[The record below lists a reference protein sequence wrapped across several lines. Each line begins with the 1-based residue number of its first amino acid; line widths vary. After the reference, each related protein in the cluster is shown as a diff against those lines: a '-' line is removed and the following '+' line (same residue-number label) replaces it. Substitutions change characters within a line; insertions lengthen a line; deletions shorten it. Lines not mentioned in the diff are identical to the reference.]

1 MARAATPKFDNDAD
15 DEIEERHLGK
25 PYNRKLYNQLAAIK
39 KLKDA
44 EIGEID
50 RSTYLSPR
58 YRDIRAYLHNNRG
71 DAEIDTS
78 LVACSH
84 ATSPAQCRLAQAS
97 MVQANHYTGLTLNQ
111 RLRALA
117 RAPSLAMGMM
127 ARPSL
132 VSFLA
137 RRLARKPSGSDSH
150 GEVSRYATAIQ
161 KKRSPLLLKDRED
174 RTPPDSG
181 SGGGGGGGGGK
192 SRTHKSR
199 KSRKGRKNRKSR
211 KNRNI

>member
-97 MVQANHYTGLTLNQ
+97 MVQANRYTGLTLNQ

-117 RAPSLAMGMM
+117 RTPSLAMGMM

-137 RRLARKPSGSDSH
+137 RRLSRRPSGSGSLRD
-150 GEVSRYATAIQ
+150 VSRDATAIQ

-181 SGGGGGGGGGK
+181 GGGK
-192 SRTHKSR
+192 SRTH

>member
-1 MARAATPKFDNDAD
+1 MAHAARRKFDNDAD
-15 DEIEERHLGK
+15 DEITERHLGK
-25 PYNRKLYNQLAAIK
+25 PYNRKLYNELAAIK
-39 KLKDA
+39 NLKDA

-50 RSTYLSPR
+50 RYTYLSPR

-71 DAEIDTS
+71 AAEIDTS

-84 ATSPAQCRLAQAS
+84 ATSPAQCRLAQTS
-97 MVQANHYTGLTLNQ
+97 MVQANRYTGLTFRQ

-117 RAPSLAMGMM
+117 RTPSLAMGMM

-137 RRLARKPSGSDSH
+137 RRLSRRPSGSGSLID
-150 GEVSRYATAIQ
+150 VSRDATAIQ

-174 RTPPDSG
+174 RTPPDS
-181 SGGGGGGGGGK
+181 GGGK

>member
-1 MARAATPKFDNDAD
+1 MARALAFDNDAD
-15 DEIEERHLGK
+15 DEIMERHLGK
-25 PYNRKLYNQLAAIK
+25 PYNRKLYNQLATIK

-97 MVQANHYTGLTLNQ
+97 MVQANRYTGLTLNQ

-137 RRLARKPSGSDSH
+137 RRLARRPSGSGSH

-181 SGGGGGGGGGK
+181 SGGGGGGGK